1 MTRIAVSVAALVLA
15 TALPACAADPV
26 LESAATV
33 QKIVPGYE
41 EVWRDGQQD
50 EAKGL
55 KALAKA
61 DAAVAEERARVLEGE
76 RMIAEGSA
84 GVEAQRSAYKKFSS
98 RTGAATSAKEAK
110 IEADSLTSIVKPN
123 SERMNSALPDFQG
136 DIWFVVKQSG
146 KVGIIDRGVMNVNA
160 EVADVMRQVSAQSR
174 AGHDATQDIINNYPT
189 GGSGKRDHF
198 DDQGNFKGNW

>member
-1 MTRIAVSVAALVLA
+1 MTRFAVSVAALVLA
-15 TALPACAADPV
+15 TALPACAANPV

-33 QKIVPGYE
+33 QNIVPGYE

-110 IEADSLTSIVKPN
+110 IEADSLTSIVKSWEA
-123 SERMNSALPDFQG
+123 SEVLLRKGTKIAKDARSDLA
-136 DIWFVVKQSG
+136 K
-146 KVGIIDRGVMNVNA
+146 A
-160 EVADVMRQVSAQSR
+160 EKNKRKAEEKIAKARENIMRATVSQEETPLEISPAEIEQETMKELDSVE
-174 AGHDATQDIINNYPT
+174 
-189 GGSGKRDHF
+189 
-198 DDQGNFKGNW
+198 

>member
-1 MTRIAVSVAALVLA
+1 MTRFAVSVAALVLA
-15 TALPACAADPV
+15 TALPACAADPA

-33 QKIVPGYE
+33 QNIVPGYE

-110 IEADSLTSIVKPN
+110 IEADSLTSIVKSWEA
-123 SERMNSALPDFQG
+123 SEALLRKGTKIAKDARS
-136 DIWFVVKQSG
+136 DLAK
-146 KVGIIDRGVMNVNA
+146 A
-160 EVADVMRQVSAQSR
+160 EKNKRKAEEKIAKARENIMRATVSQEEAPIEISPAEIEQETMKELDSVE
-174 AGHDATQDIINNYPT
+174 
-189 GGSGKRDHF
+189 
-198 DDQGNFKGNW
+198 

>member
-1 MTRIAVSVAALVLA
+1 MTRFAVSVAALVLA
-15 TALPACAADPV
+15 TALPACAADPA
-26 LESAATV
+26 LDSAATV

-110 IEADSLTSIVKPN
+110 IEANSLTSIVKSWEA
-123 SERMNSALPDFQG
+123 SEVLLRKGTKIAKDARSDLA
-136 DIWFVVKQSG
+136 K
-146 KVGIIDRGVMNVNA
+146 A
-160 EVADVMRQVSAQSR
+160 EKNKRKAEEKIAKARENIMRATVSQEETPLEISPAEIEQETMKELDSVE
-174 AGHDATQDIINNYPT
+174 
-189 GGSGKRDHF
+189 
-198 DDQGNFKGNW
+198 